1 MMSAV
6 LAMNGKCVSASE
18 GITDDDVDRTNRN
31 LTSIGR
37 EAMRATDLYVLDIM
51 TGK

>member
-1 MMSAV
+1 
-6 LAMNGKCVSASE
+6 MNGKCVTSSE
-18 GITDDDVDRTNRN
+18 GIVDDDVDRTIRN

-37 EAMRATDLYVLDIM
+37 DAMRATDLYVLDIM